1 MKAKINNFFLKIFN
15 VDEWVGE
22 NKLFL
27 NKKDGLIYESVCP
40 LMISGTPGLKFYSFI
55 QPSTTNFS
63 MHTAIEKSDLR
74 YFRRLNEKEEI
85 AFNAKFVLSKK

>member
-1 MKAKINNFFLKIFN
+1 
-15 VDEWVGE
+15 
-22 NKLFL
+22 
-27 NKKDGLIYESVCP
+27 
-40 LMISGTPGLKFYSFI
+40 MISGTPGLKFYSFI